1 MIRPYLNAIERV
13 FDSEKTAVDDARMN
27 PNATNYLL
35 GKVMQL
41 TGGRADPG
49 IASQLIKKRLNQSE

>member
-1 MIRPYLNAIERV
+1 
-13 FDSEKTAVDDARMN
+13 MN

-41 TGGRADPG
+41 TGGRADPA